1 MKPPRTVCVIPARYA
16 SSRFPGKPLKSLL
29 GRPMILHTIERA
41 KSAANVDWVIV
52 ATDDE
57 RIARVVR
64 ESGHDAVMTP
74 ELPSGTHRVAWVAR
88 NLNCRFVLNLQGD
101 EPLIDPALLNALV
114 SRLADGRI
122 TDDKAEIVTAVHRE
136 DSAELFAD
144 RNCVK
149 AVLAS
154 SGQALY
160 FSRAAIPHDRD
171 GSASNFWRHVGL
183 YGFTHA
189 ALQRAVELPA
199 SELEEME
206 KLEQL
211 RWLAGGM
218 RIDCVETDWHGY
230 GVDTP
235 ADLRRVEDILQNQKL

>member
-1 MKPPRTVCVIPARYA
+1 MKSPRTVCVIPARYA

-41 KSAANVDWVIV
+41 KSAASVDWVIV

-57 RIARVVR
+57 RIACVVR
-64 ESGHDAVMTP
+64 ESGHDTVMTP

-101 EPLIDPALLNALV
+101 EPLIDPNLLNALV
-114 SRLADGRI
+114 SRLAQGE
-122 TDDKAEIVTAVHRE
+122 AEIVTAVHRE

-149 AVLAS
+149 AVLSS

-171 GSASNFWRHVGL
+171 GSASSFWRHVGL
-183 YGFTHA
+183 YGFSHE

-199 SELEEME
+199 GELEELE
-206 KLEQL
+206 RLEQL
-211 RWLAGGM
+211 RWLEGGM

-235 ADLRRVEDILQNQKL
+235 SDLRRVEDILREGQ